1 MFENP
6 FNLQATYLQQTV
18 MRQSPILEEIN
29 RIASSMNA
37 EEQSAMSETREYQL
51 AKQAYEAGF
60 LSYLGSRFAVEYVN
74 TPEGKTAA
82 TNLLTTI
89 KQQKEKVNEGIKAK
103 QQKIDKLLNLL
114 ENDPDLKRK
123 YEEMLKK

>member
-1 MFENP
+1 
-6 FNLQATYLQQTV
+6 

-74 TPEGKTAA
+74 TPEGKTA
-82 TNLLTTI
+82 TNNLLTTI